1 MRIARPATRPIAA
14 GGFRQRA
21 FEAVCLLLVAA
32 CCLVLAWTQERGN
45 DLLTLE
51 SGAVVVASSSEYDA
65 WPALALLDDNGHT
78 GWASRRGLPAPH
90 TIVIELPQRFAL
102 ESIGFDNTR
111 TQEIDYPGISA
122 RDVEIWVSTI
132 SAADGF
138 VRVATVEASQGG
150 REHFSLPRRSE
161 ARWIKLMVLSNWG
174 NEEFTEIMELEA
186 YGAPVGGVEE
196 VVRVAGTYATNFGPL
211 VLQQSGDRVRGCY
224 DGGAAS
230 ISGLLDGRLMRVR
243 WQERRGSGSALL
255 ALSSG
260 GELLNGL
267 WYEGSEL
274 RGTWQGRRDADDSQ
288 PPCEIDAAPWSEE

>member
-1 MRIARPATRPIAA
+1 MRIARPATSPIAA

-21 FEAVCLLLVAA
+21 FEAVCLLLVAT

-45 DLLTLE
+45 DLLALR
-51 SGAVVVASSSEYDA
+51 SGAVVVSSSSEYDA
-65 WPALALLDDNGHT
+65 WPAMALLDDNAHT
-78 GWASRRGLPAPH
+78 GWASHRGRRAPH

-102 ESIGFDNTR
+102 ESISFDNTR

-122 RDVEIWVSTI
+122 RDVEIWLSTT

-150 REHFSLPRRSE
+150 REQFALPRRSE
-161 ARWIKLMVLSNWG
+161 ARWVKLVVLSNWG

-186 YGAPVGGVEE
+186 YGAPVGSVEE
-196 VVRVAGTYATNFGPL
+196 VVSVAGTYATNFGPL

-243 WQERRGSGSALL
+243 WEERSGSGSALL

-267 WYEGSEL
+267 WYEGAEL
-274 RGTWQGRRDADDSQ
+274 RGTWQGRRDADDPQ
-288 PPCEIDAAPWSEE
+288 PACEIDAAPWLEE